1 MPRTCKPVGVP
12 RVPHSTDDL
21 ADAELELQRA
31 WLHAD
36 VIALEALLDD
46 EVEFFEPGGLGPRG
60 KDEEIEG
67 YRSGRVRT
75 TGFEVERQRVRV
87 MEELGITDVVA
98 SVVVRRDGDVAER
111 RLRFTRSWRL
121 GDGWVLVSSH
131 ASVVRVTRPPG

>member
-1 MPRTCKPVGVP
+1 MP

-46 EVEFFEPGGLGPRG
+46 EVEFFEPGGVDPRG

-67 YRSGRVRT
+67 HRSGRVRT
-75 TGFEVERQRVRV
+75 VAFVVERQRVRV
-87 MEELGITDVVA
+87 IEELGVTDVVA
-98 SVVVRRDGDVAER
+98 AVAVREHGEVVER
-111 RLRFTRSWRL
+111 RLRFVRSWRL
-121 GDGWVLVSSH
+121 ADGWVLVGSH
-131 ASVVRVTRPPG
+131 ASVARAAPRPGG

>member
-1 MPRTCKPVGVP
+1 MP

-46 EVEFFEPGGLGPRG
+46 EVELVGPGGEATRS
-60 KDEEIEG
+60 KDEEVEG

-87 MEELGITDVVA
+87 MEELGVTDVVA
-98 SVVVRRDGDVAER
+98 TVTGRRGDEPFEG
-111 RLRFTRSWRL
+111 RLRFVRTWRL
-121 GDGWVLVSSH
+121 ADGWVLVSSH
-131 ASVVRVTRPPG
+131 ASLVRVARGPGAG